1 MTLVV
6 ADHSRAGYNAAV
18 FESFLAAR
26 REPQW
31 MTDARRQSFSV
42 YQQLLSQE
50 LDAEEF
56 RRLDLRTFNA
66 SRFRPATS
74 APDAGGIATLL
85 SGRTEFGGAITH
97 VDGHVT
103 SSRVSPEI
111 AAQGVLFGGL
121 QELLESHRELLEP
134 YFMKRA
140 VHADADR
147 FAAWHA
153 AFWTSG
159 TVLYVPRNVEV
170 SLPLHSLIAHSQD
183 GTADFSHTL
192 IILEDGARATL
203 LEETASAG
211 PEIAGLHVGCVELI
225 VGRNACLRYVQLQN
239 WNQKTWHLAHQAGCV
254 DANATLQ
261 WTVVGLGSRT
271 AHIHQDINL
280 DGRGSTAEVNGV
292 TFAS

>member
-6 ADHSRAGYNAAV
+6 ADHSRAGYSAAV

-42 YQQLLSQE
+42 YQQLLLQE

-134 YFMKRA
+134 Y
-140 VHADADR
+140 
-147 FAAWHA
+147 
-153 AFWTSG
+153 
-159 TVLYVPRNVEV
+159 L
-170 SLPLHSLIAHSQD
+170 
-183 GTADFSHTL
+183 
-192 IILEDGARATL
+192 
-203 LEETASAG
+203 
-211 PEIAGLHVGCVELI
+211 
-225 VGRNACLRYVQLQN
+225 
-239 WNQKTWHLAHQAGCV
+239 
-254 DANATLQ
+254 
-261 WTVVGLGSRT
+261 
-271 AHIHQDINL
+271 
-280 DGRGSTAEVNGV
+280 
-292 TFAS
+292 